1 MGLQVL
7 QRLNST
13 PMRTL
18 RVRLQ
23 AMAWA
28 GGALLLGSALA
39 TPRLGAQTPKSLT
52 DAAPFQ
58 AKPTLMFPSLS
69 HSGAQAPSD
78 DAKQFRLTALRDLK
92 ESGVFHLLTQ
102 AATPGGTEVPGLIPG
117 TQLMLRFASHSMAQ
131 GKLLIESECVNV
143 ATGAV
148 VLKKSF
154 LGQTAA
160 VDRMAHRLVDF
171 LVDRVTGTPGVA
183 DSRILFT
190 RATAPGIQ
198 EIFEADGDGRNPRQL
213 TSFGSLTTHP
223 AIAGDGRL
231 AFVTYKGGP
240 PQVWGQF
247 QPKGPFLLMHPK
259 GSPAGMAISDLAWS
273 PDGRR
278 LCFVQESRKG
288 LSDLQLLDLGSGQV
302 TRLTEPGHTSRRPS
316 WSPDG
321 ASLAF
326 LSDRDGSS
334 QVYLM
339 ASDGSHVRR
348 LTSDPAPKDSVAWGG
363 QGGQGGKSDRIAYS
377 ARLDTGTGLFTI
389 APDGSGRQQAATIP
403 GALGALCWAPDGRS
417 LLLGLGH
424 GADTRLRIAGLDGQL
439 RDFAGGLEGSQFPQW
454 VQNPAPGTARATDP
468 ALAYPVPALLGA
480 APLP

>member
-1 MGLQVL
+1 
-7 QRLNST
+7 
-13 PMRTL
+13 MRTL

-183 DSRILFT
+183 DSRIVFS

-240 PQVWGQF
+240 PQVWGQV
-247 QPKGPFLLMHPK
+247 QAKGPFLLMHPK

-288 LSDLQLLDLGSGQV
+288 LKDIHVLDLASGQV
-302 TRLTEPGHTSRRPS
+302 TALTETGHAS
-316 WSPDG
+316 WNPCWNQDG
-321 ASLAF
+321 SSIAY
-326 LSDRDGSS
+326 LSDREGAP
-334 QVYLM
+334 QVFVM
-339 ASDGSHVRR
+339 ASDGSRVRR
-348 LTSDPAPKDSVAWGG
+348 LTGDSAPKTSVAWNAKG
-363 QGGQGGKSDRIAYS
+363 DRIAYS
-377 ARLDTGTGLFTI
+377 VKSEAGADLITV
-389 APDGSGRQQAATIP
+389 AADGGNPRQAASIP
-403 GALGALCWAPDGRS
+403 GPVTSLCWAPDGRS
-417 LLLGLGH
+417 LLVGLGN
-424 GADTRLRIAGLDGQL
+424 GADNRFRIATLDGKL
-439 RDFAGGLEGSQFPQW
+439 RDLDSELNGKFPQW
-454 VQNPAPGTARATDP
+454 VQNPNPGVARRANAAPAP
-468 ALAYPVPALLGA
+468 FPVPALVGA
-480 APLP
+480 APLPQ

>member
-1 MGLQVL
+1 MLPFLIRPSRIQSSRRPWATGRAAMTALGLVL
-7 QRLNST
+7 ALNA
-13 PMRTL
+13 PAL
-18 RVRLQ
+18 R
-23 AMAWA
+23 
-28 GGALLLGSALA
+28 
-39 TPRLGAQTPKSLT
+39 
-52 DAAPFQ
+52 
-58 AKPTLMFPSLS
+58 
-69 HSGAQAPSD
+69 AQAPAPDKPAAGSPAPLPTLIFPPLAPSAGDARSD
-78 DAKQFRLTALRDLK
+78 DAKEFHATALRDLK
-92 ESGVFHLLTQ
+92 DSGVFRLLTGPRSSDGQ
-102 AATPGGTEVPGLIPG
+102 TGKGSRVAGGD
-117 TQLMLRFASHSMAQ
+117 LMLRFVSHSVAR
-131 GKLLIESECVNV
+131 GKLLVEGECINL

-148 VLKKSF
+148 VVKKSF
-154 LGQTAA
+154 LGQTAV

-171 LVDRVTGTPGVA
+171 LVGKVTGTPGVA
-183 DSRILFT
+183 DSSIVFA

-198 EIFEADGDGRNPRQL
+198 EIFGADRDGRNQRQL
-213 TSFGSLTTHP
+213 TAFGSLTTYP
-223 AIAGDGRL
+223 SIAADGRL

-240 PQVWGQF
+240 PQIWGQLR
-247 QPKGPFLLMHPK
+247 PRAPFTLIYPK
-259 GSPAGMAISDLAWS
+259 GSPAGLALSDLAWS
-273 PDGRR
+273 PDGQR

-363 QGGQGGKSDRIAYS
+363 QGGQGLRGDRIAYS
-377 ARLDTGTGLFTI
+377 ARLDTATGLFTI

-424 GADTRLRIAGLDGQL
+424 GADARLRIAGLDGQL

>member
-1 MGLQVL
+1 MLQV
-7 QRLNST
+7 QR
-13 PMRTL
+13 RK
-18 RVRLQ
+18 
-23 AMAWA
+23 
-28 GGALLLGSALA
+28 A
-39 TPRLGAQTPKSLT
+39 TPKRTPFRTPVPARASVALVLAFGLLASGLGAQTPKALT
-52 DAAPFQ
+52 GGTGL
-58 AKPTLMFPSLS
+58 PTLIFPSL

-92 ESGVFHLLTQ
+92 DSGVFRLLTGPRSSDGQ
-102 AATPGGTEVPGLIPG
+102 TGKGSRVAGGD
-117 TQLMLRFASHSMAQ
+117 LMLRFVSHSVAR
-131 GKLLIESECVNV
+131 GKLLVEGECINL

-148 VLKKSF
+148 VVKKSF
-154 LGQTAA
+154 LGQTAV

-171 LVDRVTGTPGVA
+171 LVGKVTGTPGVA
-183 DSRILFT
+183 DSSIVFA
-190 RATAPGIQ
+190 RATAPGIE
-198 EIFEADGDGRNPRQL
+198 EIFGADRDGRNQRQL
-213 TSFGSLTTHP
+213 TAFGSLTTYP
-223 AIAGDGRL
+223 SIAADGRL

-240 PQVWGQF
+240 PQIWGQLR
-247 QPKGPFLLMHPK
+247 PRAPFTLIYPK
-259 GSPAGMAISDLAWS
+259 GSPAGLALSDLAWS
-273 PDGRR
+273 PDGQR

>member
-1 MGLQVL
+1 LLPFLIRSFRSQPSRRPWAPGRAVLTALGLVLALSAPGLQ
-7 QRLNST
+7 
-13 PMRTL
+13 
-18 RVRLQ
+18 
-23 AMAWA
+23 
-28 GGALLLGSALA
+28 
-39 TPRLGAQTPKSLT
+39 
-52 DAAPFQ
+52 
-58 AKPTLMFPSLS
+58 
-69 HSGAQAPSD
+69 AQAPDKSAAGSPAPLPTLIFPPLGPSAGDARSD
-78 DAKQFRLTALRDLK
+78 DAKEFHATALRDLK
-92 ESGVFHLLTQ
+92 DSGVFRLLTGPRASDGQ
-102 AATPGGTEVPGLIPG
+102 VGKGSRVAGGD
-117 TQLMLRFASHSMAQ
+117 LMLRFVSHSVAR
-131 GKLLIESECVNV
+131 GKLLVEGECINL

-148 VLKKSF
+148 VVKKSF
-154 LGQTAA
+154 LGQTAV

-171 LVDRVTGTPGVA
+171 LVGKVTGTPGVA
-183 DSRILFT
+183 DSSIVFA

-198 EIFEADGDGRNPRQL
+198 EIFGADRDGRNQRQL
-213 TSFGSLTTHP
+213 TAFGSLTTYP
-223 AIAGDGRL
+223 SMAGDGRL

-240 PQVWGQF
+240 PQIWGQLR
-247 QPKGPFLLMHPK
+247 PRAPFTLIYPK
-259 GSPAGMAISDLAWS
+259 GSPAGLALSDLAWS
-273 PDGRR
+273 PDGQR

-288 LSDLQLLDLGSGQV
+288 LSDLQLMDLASGQV
-302 TRLTEPGHTSRRPS
+302 TRLTDPGHTSRRPT

-348 LTSDPAPKDSVAWGG
+348 LTGDPAAKESVAWSAKG
-363 QGGQGGKSDRIAYS
+363 DRIAYS

-389 APDGSGRQQAATIP
+389 GPDGSGRQQAATVP

-417 LLLGLGH
+417 LLLSLGQ
-424 GADTRLRIAGLDGQL
+424 GADARLRIAGLDGQL

-480 APLP
+480 APLQ